1 MAFLKNGV
9 ETEVFPRTYVL
20 NMVITSGTVGI
31 SINQQ
36 GEGFVA
42 VDGSPFSGSSNK
54 VITLGGGL
62 IKADFTDALVTFKET
77 TVR

>member
-9 ETEVFPRTYVL
+9 EHGVFPRTYVL
-20 NMVITSGTVGI
+20 NMNISSGTVGI

-62 IKADFTDALVTFKET
+62 IKAGFTDAVVTLKET
-77 TVR
+77 SAQ